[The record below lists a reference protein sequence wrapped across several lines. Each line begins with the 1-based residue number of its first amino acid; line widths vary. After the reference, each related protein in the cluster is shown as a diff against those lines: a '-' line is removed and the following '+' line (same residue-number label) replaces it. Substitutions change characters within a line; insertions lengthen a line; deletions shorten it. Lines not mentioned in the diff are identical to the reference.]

1 MYLLAQMFNAVR
13 HYHDAV
19 RGEIRESSGEECC
32 CTNRRGFTLVELLVV
47 LTIIAIL
54 IGLLLPAVQSAR
66 ESARIVQCQNNLK
79 QIALACIS
87 YEAKFKE
94 LPGYAG
100 EVQPIAV
107 SYRHGRSRD
116 ASLRGTPWPGQI
128 LGPLEQRELG
138 KKLSAITEQVTNSR
152 SCCEEPTFW
161 TNVEG
166 AVRST
171 VPVYHCPTRRD
182 TKAYPL
188 VKNLG
193 EIYGDWGARIDYA
206 MNGGPAKQVSPNSIQ
221 IELQADGIW
230 KFGHRVKT
238 RDVRDGLTYTYLVG
252 EKAMDTL
259 RYDSGTCFGDR
270 APIAGHP
277 DHRASTH
284 SYVRYA
290 ARQPHVDIPNNC
302 LVCHDFGSAHFAG
315 WNVAMADGSVTMV
328 TFNIDAELNR
338 ARASISELELQE
350 YEH

>member
-1 MYLLAQMFNAVR
+1 MYRLAQIFNAVK
-13 HYHDAV
+13 YDDGQEETYA
-19 RGEIRESSGEECC
+19 SGNDKRSHPE
-32 CTNRRGFTLVELLVV
+32 RLGFTLVELLVV

-54 IGLLLPAVQSAR
+54 IGLLLPAVQAAR

-79 QIALACIS
+79 QIALACIN

-94 LPGYAG
+94 FPGYAG

-107 SYRHGRSRD
+107 SYHQKRSRD

-128 LGPLEQRELG
+128 LGPLDHRDLG
-138 KKLSAITEQVTNSR
+138 NNLSAIAERVT
-152 SCCEEPTFW
+152 
-161 TNVEG
+161 TNVED

-171 VPVYHCPTRRD
+171 VPVYNCPTRRD
-182 TKAYPL
+182 AKAYPL
-188 VKNLG
+188 IKNFG
-193 EIYGDWGARIDYA
+193 EIYGDRGARIDYA

-221 IELQADGIW
+221 IRTQADGIW

-238 RDVRDGLTYTYLVG
+238 REVRDGLSFTYLLG
-252 EKAMDTL
+252 EKSMDTL

-270 APIAGHP
+270 APIAGNP

-315 WNVAMADGSVTMV
+315 WNVAMADGSVTIV
-328 TFNIDAELNR
+328 TFTVDAELNR
-338 ARASISELELQE
+338 ARASISELDLQKF
-350 YEH
+350 EH